1 MHVGWNSIG
10 RSWSAGCGF
19 QNVGNT
25 CYLNSALQAFF
36 HVPALAQWLISDK
49 EHRERGNCTQSEFR
63 YTSIVIVLKRF
74 FSAYQM
80 CIICAM
86 AQTLLRT
93 QQQNHAITP
102 SLITNRLHNICK
114 HLTLGRQEDAHEF
127 LVRIATNL
135 SN

>member
-1 MHVGWNSIG
+1 MSILIF
-10 RSWSAGCGF
+10 CHF
-19 QNVGNT
+19 T
-25 CYLNSALQAFF
+25 ALQAFF
-36 HVPALAQWLISDK
+36 HVPALAQWLIADK
-49 EHRERGNCTQSEFR
+49 EHRERGSCTQSEFQCG
-63 YTSIVIVLKRF
+63 SIVPSTKQI

-93 QQQNHAITP
+93 QQQHHAITP

-127 LVRIATNL
+127 LVRFEFFL
-135 SN
+135 SAIFSKFFALFSVEIC